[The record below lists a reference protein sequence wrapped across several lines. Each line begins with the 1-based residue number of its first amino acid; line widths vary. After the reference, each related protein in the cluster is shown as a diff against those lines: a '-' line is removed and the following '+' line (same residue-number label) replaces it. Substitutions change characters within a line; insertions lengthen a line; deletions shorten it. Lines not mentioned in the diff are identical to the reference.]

1 MGLNPATIIL
11 VLWGQKFLF
20 LFCCYS
26 LMYLKHLFVAVQLLS
41 CPTLY
46 SFMDYSTPGLPV
58 LHYLP
63 EFVQIHVH
71 WISDVSNHFILC
83 HHHLFSIFLQSFPAS
98 GSFPS
103 SQFFTSGGQR
113 IGASASAS
121 VLPMS
126 ILGWFPLQLTGLISL
141 LSKGLSRIFF
151 TTTIQKHQFFTTQS
165 SSTLTS
171 VHDYWKNHCCSVT
184 DSWWPLDLV
193 MIFVTP
199 WPHEASLSFIISLS
213 LLKLMFIESV
223 MPRKF
228 WLYGPLS
235 AVMPLLFNTLFRF
248 VLTFLLRRKHL
259 LISWLQS
266 LSTVI
271 LEPKK
276 IKFVTWISAWNIK
289 SN

>member
-20 LFCCYS
+20 LFCCCS
-26 LMYLKHLFVAVQLLS
+26 LMYLKHLFVAVQSLS
-41 CPTLY
+41 CPTLC

-83 HHHLFSIFLQSFPAS
+83 HHHLFSFFLRSFPAS

-126 ILGWFPLQLTGLISL
+126 ILGWFPSQLTGLISL
-141 LSKGLSRIFF
+141 LSKE
-151 TTTIQKHQFFTTQS
+151 S
-165 SSTLTS
+165 SSPPQFKS
-171 VHDYWKNHCCSVT
+171 
-184 DSWWPLDLV
+184 
-193 MIFVTP
+193 
-199 WPHEASLSFIISLS
+199 ISSSPLS
-213 LLKLMFIESV
+213 LLQLSH
-223 MPRKF
+223 
-228 WLYGPLS
+228 LYMTTGKT
-235 AVMPLLFNTLFRF
+235 V
-248 VLTFLLRRKHL
+248 VV
-259 LISWLQS
+259 QS
-266 LSTVI
+266 LTLGDPLIRSWSLWPHDPMRLPCPSLSPWVCSNSCSLSQWCHESFDYMDLCLQWCLCFLI
-271 LEPKK
+271 LCLGL
-276 IKFVTWISAWNIK
+276 S
-289 SN
+289 